1 MKKSLLFLIS
11 ICCLWLINGCGTSSP
26 PPPIPVATHF
36 SVTPATPTPTAG
48 TAFNITVTALDS
60 SNVAVPSF
68 SGTVSFTSSDAVAVL
83 PSNSPLTGGA
93 GTFSVTFKTAGPQT
107 IAVSAGGSLTGNSGP
122 ITVKANAATQ
132 FSVAPATFTTTIGA
146 AFNFTVTALDALNNT
161 ATGYS
166 GTVHFTSSDAQAA
179 LPGDSTLTNG
189 VGTFSVTLK
198 TSGSQTI
205 TATDT
210 VTASLTGSASGIR
223 ASGPAT
229 HFTFSPQAAAATRR
243 SFNIFV
249 TALDASNNGST
260 GYNGTVHVTSTDGT
274 AIVPA
279 SATLQTGSGNFPVTL
294 ETPGPQTVTVTDT
307 VTPSIKGTTNS
318 ITVTATPALTI
329 TSGAPPNGT
338 VASSYGTTSTVYEKC
353 VLQGIVRRC
362 SPCVPNTLAGCNA
375 PSAPSCARA
384 PSTAPVCILTVV
396 YTGFELTGTGGVPPY
411 TWTASALPPG
421 LALKSENNGRI
432 FINGTPAPGSAAT
445 YNAMVT
451 LNDSGMPPAPMTATY
466 IITIAAP
473 PLVITSSNPPDGVIG
488 TAYSATLST
497 SGGTPPVTWSVTA
510 GALPAGLSL
519 NANTGAIT
527 GTPTTAAL
535 SNFTV
540 QAADS
545 GTPQQTKT
553 QALSIN
559 VNPPAVNNAELN
571 GQYAFSFQGFDA
583 SGPVDSVGSF
593 TADGA
598 GNLTGGLRDVNRVT
612 GVTASQAF
620 IGTYEIFADNRGSF
634 TLKTSPGG
642 ADLGTFRFAVGS
654 LTAGVASKARFV
666 EFDASGTR
674 GAGVIEKQ
682 DPTAFSTAK
691 ITGDYAFGVS
701 SAISSTASFS
711 AAGRFTAAAGTIG
724 SCSLDEDNHGTLKSN
739 STFTGTYTV
748 AATGR
753 GTLTMNVTGSA
764 NPLNADFYVVSAGEL
779 LLMSSDLQ
787 SVNPLF
793 VGTIL
798 QQSGAGTFSNAS
810 LNTASVI
817 RMNGLN
823 SNGTADVVLGVL
835 SIPSAGNFT
844 LAADENNGGTVKA
857 LNQSGTY
864 SVASNGRVT
873 LTGTTHPPVF
883 YLVGANK
890 GFVVG
895 TDSNATSG
903 FFEPQT
909 GGPFATGSANGVFF
923 FGATTPVNANV
934 SDESGVA
941 TFNGTGSVTGTTDSN
956 KASGLFPDQAFTDTY
971 TISANGRGTMTASST
986 ILYLISPSKIV
997 LMDGTVGAS
1006 NSSITVGEK

>member
-1 MKKSLLFLIS
+1 MNKSLLLLIS
-11 ICCLWLINGCGTSSP
+11 ICSLCLLSGCGTTTTP
-26 PPPIPVATHF
+26 PPVATHF
-36 SVTPATPTPTAG
+36 SLTSATSAPIAG
-48 TAFNITVTALDS
+48 TAFNIIVTALDA
-60 SNVAVPSF
+60 NNNLVPTY
-68 SGTVSFTSSDAVAVL
+68 SGTAQFTSSDAQAIL
-83 PSNSPLTGGA
+83 PTSSTIANGTGS
-93 GTFSVTFKTAGPQT
+93 FSVTLKTAGPQT
-107 IAVSAGGSLTGNSGP
+107 ITVSDGGSLNGISGP
-122 ITVKANAATQ
+122 IAVKATAATQ
-132 FSVAPATFTTTIGA
+132 LVVSPSTFTATTGTPIGI
-146 AFNFTVTALDALNNT
+146 TVTAFDSLNNT
-161 ATGYS
+161 ATGYT
-166 GTVHFTSSDAQAA
+166 GTVHFTSSDGQAV
-179 LPGDSTLTNG
+179 LPANSTLTNG
-189 VGTFSVTLK
+189 VGNFSATLK
-198 TSGSQTI
+198 TSGSETI

-210 VTASLTGSASGIR
+210 ASSSINGTSSPVAV
-223 ASGPAT
+223 SGPAT
-229 HFTFSPQAAAATRR
+229 HFSFSALGATTTRR
-243 SFNIFV
+243 TVVISV
-249 TALDASNNGST
+249 TALDASNNQSS
-260 GYNGTVHVTSTDGT
+260 GYNGTVHVTSTDSK
-274 AIVPA
+274 AILPA
-279 SATLQTGSGNFPVTL
+279 NATLQTGSGNFQITL
-294 ETPGPQTVTVTDT
+294 ETAGTQTITATDT
-307 VTPSIKGTTNS
+307 VSPSITGTTNS
-318 ITVTATPALTI
+318 IAVTATPALAI

-338 VASSYGTTSTVYEKC
+338 VGLSYGSIKTVYERC
-353 VLQGIVRRC
+353 VLTNRGRVC
-362 SPCVPNTLAGCNA
+362 TPCVPNTLAGCNA
-375 PSAPSCARA
+375 PSAPDCRRA

-396 YTGFELTGTGGVPPY
+396 FSGFELTGTGGVAPY
-411 TWTASALPPG
+411 TWSAPSLPPG
-421 LALKSENNGRI
+421 VNLKFQYPENLI
-432 FINGTPAPGSAAT
+432 SGTPTAAGT
-445 YNAMVT
+445 YNNVSVT
-451 LNDSGMPPAPMTATY
+451 LNDSGTPPAPTTVTY
-466 IITIAAP
+466 SITIAAP
-473 PLVITSSNPPDGVIG
+473 ALVITSSNPPDGVIG

-540 QAADS
+540 QAADA
-545 GTPQQTKT
+545 GTPLQTKT

-559 VNPPAVNNAELN
+559 VNPPAVNNAELK

-620 IGTYEIFADNRGSF
+620 AGTYAIFADNRGSF
-634 TLKTSPGG
+634 TLGTSPGG

-654 LTAGVASKARFV
+654 LNAGVASKARFV

-682 DPTAFSTAK
+682 DPTAFATAK

-724 SCSLDEDNHGTLKSN
+724 SCSLDEDNHGALKSN
-739 STFTGTYTV
+739 ATFTGTYTV

-764 NPLNADFYVVSAGEL
+764 NPVNADFYVVSTGEL

-787 SVNPLF
+787 SVNPVF

-810 LNTASVI
+810 LNSASVI

-823 SNGTADVVLGVL
+823 SNGTADMVQGVF

-844 LAADENNGGTVKA
+844 LAADENNGGTVQT

-873 LTGTTHPPVF
+873 VTGTTNPTVF

-895 TDSNATSG
+895 TDSNATTG
-903 FFEPQT
+903 FFEPQM
-909 GGPFATGSANGVFF
+909 GGPFSAASANGVFF

-956 KASGLFPDQAFTDTY
+956 KASGLFPNQAFTDTY
-971 TISANGRGTMTASST
+971 SIAASGRGTMTTSGS
-986 ILYLISPSKIV
+986 IFYLISPSKIV
-997 LMDGTVGAS
+997 LMNSTVGATDTT
-1006 NSSITVGEK
+1006 IAVGEK